1 MSILGK
7 KILAVIPA
15 RGGSKGIPRKNLK
28 KICGKSL
35 INLVADICN
44 SLEWLDYSLLTTDD
58 KEIAIEGNKYGLNT
72 PFLRPK
78 KFSEDNSNSIDMWRH
93 AWLETEKFLE
103 TYFDISILLEPTSPA
118 RRKEDIE
125 KCVIKLIENNYS
137 GVATVSK
144 TPAHFSPQKTLKVN
158 KKGMID
164 FYLPK
169 NDLYSIRQNIPDYYH
184 RNGICYAL
192 TRNKLI
198 EERTILDESINAMI
212 INREV
217 INIDEPYDL
226 ELAEFLLSRK

>member
-78 KFSEDNSNSIDMWRH
+78 KFSEDNSNSK
-93 AWLETEKFLE
+93 LE
-103 TYFDISILLEPTSPA
+103 
-118 RRKEDIE
+118 
-125 KCVIKLIENNYS
+125 
-137 GVATVSK
+137 
-144 TPAHFSPQKTLKVN
+144 
-158 KKGMID
+158 
-164 FYLPK
+164 
-169 NDLYSIRQNIPDYYH
+169 
-184 RNGICYAL
+184 
-192 TRNKLI
+192 
-198 EERTILDESINAMI
+198 
-212 INREV
+212 
-217 INIDEPYDL
+217 
-226 ELAEFLLSRK
+226 